1 MLSRLLQVSFQRSFP
16 IAQLV
21 GLKLFLNKIVKV
33 DNIEKPI
40 KIGYSFV
47 KKSSFTFLSISS
59 ITLVSVFSLRSSQLS
74 SLSDTS
80 ILTLESPTSSTPSS
94 FSILY
99 SMLLSFIST
108 LVHAGSFKLLTII
121 SN

>member
-1 MLSRLLQVSFQRSFP
+1 MYYIKLCLST
-16 IAQLV
+16 
-21 GLKLFLNKIVKV
+21 KKV

-121 SN
+121 SVLLVSSFASLSCKFNNSS